1 LLLLDAYAFPA
12 VSGIALRRIAS
23 NQSYSRRIAACDCTD
38 IFLAISLFFSTI
50 TNPRS
55 LENRPRVSVVNS
67 PESDIPQMFV
77 CVSLECGAVRCGA
90 KTMRLL
96 LYANVVLFII
106 SFFSNRIGPM
116 RNGMVDAV
124 IVRVREA
131 AVVAASVVAAPPI
144 SRE

>member
-1 LLLLDAYAFPA
+1 
-12 VSGIALRRIAS
+12 
-23 NQSYSRRIAACDCTD
+23 
-38 IFLAISLFFSTI
+38 
-50 TNPRS
+50 
-55 LENRPRVSVVNS
+55 
-67 PESDIPQMFV
+67 
-77 CVSLECGAVRCGA
+77 VRCGA

-131 AVVAASVVAAPPI
+131 AVVSASVVAAPPI